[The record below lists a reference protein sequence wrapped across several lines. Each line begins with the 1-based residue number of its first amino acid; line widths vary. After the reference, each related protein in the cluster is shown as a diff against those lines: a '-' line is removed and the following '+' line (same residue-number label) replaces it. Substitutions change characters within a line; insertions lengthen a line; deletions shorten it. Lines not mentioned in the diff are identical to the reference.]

1 MIAYGITTNNNDHT
15 HTISEPGTGFT
26 DPASD
31 GHKHGLIKGCQTCA
45 KVRAALG
52 VQMIPT
58 TFVHGHFHFLS
69 TESLVKR

>member
-1 MIAYGITTNNNDHT
+1 MIAYGITTENCSHA
-15 HTISEPGTGFT
+15 HSISEPGTGFT

-45 KVRAALG
+45 KIRSALG
-52 VQMIPT
+52 VQTIPT
-58 TFVHGHFHFLS
+58 TFVNGHFHFLS